1 MEALEALPAISR
13 LSKTVTRILGQN
25 PGKFTLQGTNTY
37 LVGERNPYVLID
49 TGEGKDEYIS
59 HLQQALLESPNHDA
73 KQPYVSDIILTH
85 RHHDH
90 IGGLPATLALLHKLW
105 EGEHLS
111 PAATPYRP
119 PRLHKV
125 PLPAP
130 DAQLQTVLSSL
141 EPGTFT
147 PTPTGS
153 PTHDLADADVL
164 PITLSSPSDPALSLS
179 ILHTPGHTPDS
190 LCIHHPADRALFTAD
205 TVLGQ
210 GTAVFEELGPYMASL
225 RKMIAFAA
233 AHRDRAGGGAPR
245 YNTVYPG
252 HGPVV
257 TEGLAKVSTYL
268 RHREEREAQIVGVL
282 GLPRAA
288 EEGGGVGWST
298 EAIVANIYAQYPREL
313 WGPAAHSVEL
323 HLKKLEAD
331 GTVEK
336 VDGAW
341 VLRDS

>member
-1 MEALEALPAISR
+1 MEALEALPAIAR

-37 LVGERNPYVLID
+37 LIGERNPYVLID
-49 TGEGKDEYIS
+49 TGEGLEEYIPY
-59 HLQQALLESPNHDA
+59 LKQALLEGPNHDA

-90 IGGLPATLALLHKLW
+90 INGLPTVLALLRKLW
-105 EGEHLS
+105 DGEHLS
-111 PAATPYRP
+111 GAAPYRP
-119 PRLHKV
+119 PRLHKI
-125 PLPAP
+125 PLAAP
-130 DAQLQTVLSSL
+130 DARLQTVSSSI

-153 PTHDLADADVL
+153 PIHDLADADVL
-164 PITLSSPSDPALSLS
+164 PITLTKPDPALSLS

-190 LCIHHPADRALFTAD
+190 LCIYHPSDRALFTAD

-210 GTAVFEELGPYMASL
+210 GTAVFEDLGTYMAAL
-225 RKMIAFAA
+225 RKMIAFAQ
-233 AHRDRAGGGAPR
+233 DGTGAPR

-257 TEGLAKVSTYL
+257 AEGLEKVSTYL
-268 RHREEREAQIVGVL
+268 HHREQREAQIVDVL
-282 GLPRAA
+282 RLPHVAQ
-288 EEGGGVGWST
+288 EGEASGWST
-298 EAIVANIYAQYPREL
+298 QAIVANIYADYPREL
-313 WGPAAHSVEL
+313 WLPAAHSVEL

-331 GTVEK
+331 GAVK
-336 VDGAW
+336 NVDGAW
-341 VLRDS
+341 VLLGS